1 MLGLSFSRIQGD
13 AAAYIAARLRAA
25 AIDADPGLFL
35 DDDLVSSLVLA
46 DLSQMAFTAA
56 VQIEISVR
64 ERCAV
69 QTVEQSLPLLDGETV
84 QEDYFTC
91 LEQPVEELARGTA
104 VLRRTTNMGVTW
116 VFFPDFRLTAENE
129 LEYTGLP
136 DALLEAASSEAQEPR
151 PEVLPRGLVI
161 AGMAIESIA
170 LSLAQALLKGL
181 GGKVGALAWNQLFQG
196 GVPSYFGEVY
206 QEIRRIVSEELTR
219 HDMDLITARLNA
231 VVEWQRLVY
240 EPKNPRAQTAERE
253 RRRLFEE
260 VESQLEKVR
269 ETTSI
274 LRHDRWRKAGMGT
287 FMGAGSLYFALCQE
301 ACMVDP
307 AVSPSRPEDSSYAKT
322 IQLTAAEYAGDLE
335 RTYKELLQAR
345 IEAVTITTFRHI
357 LKIGRKSYM
366 ATGYQWSDPV
376 KGTTGPRRMKR
387 KTGRKTVEGD
397 PRAEA
402 TADLENY
409 RRGLPPLFHKDMRH
423 PLDVVATWQQLV
435 KQPLPEVST
444 LPIPG

>member
-1 MLGLSFSRIQGD
+1 MLGLSFSGIQGD
-13 AAAYIAARLRAA
+13 AAAYIAAKLRAA
-25 AIDADPGLFL
+25 DIDADVRPFL
-35 DDDLVSSLVLA
+35 DDDLGPSLVLA
-46 DLSQMAFTAA
+46 DRSQLIFTKAA
-56 VQIEISVR
+56 QIEITVR
-64 ERCAV
+64 QRCAV
-69 QTVEQSLPLLDGETV
+69 QTVDESLPLLDGEMV
-84 QEDYFTC
+84 QEDSFTC
-91 LEQPVEELARGTA
+91 LEKPVEELERGTA

-116 VFFPDFRLTAENE
+116 VFFPDFRLTTENE

-136 DALLEAASSEAQEPR
+136 DALLEAASSEPEPQ
-151 PEVLPRGLVI
+151 PEVMPRGVII

-170 LSLAQALLKGL
+170 LSLAQALLKGF
-181 GGKVGALAWNQLFQG
+181 GGKLGALAWNQLFQG
-196 GVPSYFGEVY
+196 GVPSFFGEVY
-206 QEIRRIVSEELTR
+206 QEIRRIVRDELTR
-219 HDMDLITARLNA
+219 HDMDLITARLNG
-231 VVEWQRLVY
+231 VIEWQRLVY
-240 EPKNPRAQTAERE
+240 EPKNPRAQRTERE

-260 VESQLEKVR
+260 VESQIEKVR

-287 FMGAGSLYFALCQE
+287 FLGAGSLYFALCQE

-307 AVSPSRPEDSSYAKT
+307 AVSPSKPEDSSYAKT

-345 IEAVTITTFRHI
+345 IDAVTLTTFRHI

-366 ATGYQWSDPV
+366 ATGYQWSDAF
-376 KGTTGPRRMKR
+376 KGTTGPRRQKR

-409 RRGLPPLFHKDMRH
+409 RRGLPPLFHKEMGH

-435 KQPLPEVST
+435 KQPLPEAST